1 MERDREGAKPHVR
14 LSADGVWECRL
25 YLGTSMTGKPIRPY
39 KRFPNAE
46 SEEEALAM
54 AREWADGLT
63 AGGVAKSALLPDLLD
78 DYVAMRERNGASPN
92 SVRAWRRYAG
102 YARRYLPRPVR
113 DIGVA
118 DMNEFEAALLAP
130 KDKGGAGLSRNS
142 VLCVH
147 HFLRA
152 AYNHF
157 VDCGVCSANVMAY
170 VAKPSPDRY
179 EAPAIN
185 GWDFE
190 PLRERLASDISAAS
204 EGAQGYA
211 KAAFA
216 FAAWLAL
223 VTGMRVGEVCA
234 VRRID
239 VKRGMGC
246 VHVGGTVVEPSHG
259 RPFRQ
264 DRTKGRRPRNVTV
277 TPGDMDAIGAFV
289 RSQDAAIGRK
299 AAYSPLVTLDG
310 SYLRPTTVSR
320 RFRAIA
326 DECGL
331 PREVTFHS
339 LRHTHASWLI
349 AEGCDLKTL
358 SERMGHADEATTL
371 RIYGHLMP
379 GRDALAAKLF
389 AEAMRRA
396 SGDSWEG
403 GDGYGQGDQGGA

>member
-1 MERDREGAKPHVR
+1 MGSLRAGADPHVR

-39 KRFPNAE
+39 RRFPLAK
-46 SEEEALAM
+46 SEEDALCM

-78 DYVAMRERNGASPN
+78 DYVSMRERNGASPN

-102 YARRYLPRPVR
+102 YTRRYVPRPVR
-113 DIGVA
+113 EIGVA

-130 KDKGGAGLSRNS
+130 KGKGGAGLSRNS
-142 VLCVH
+142 VLGVH

-157 VDCGVCSANVMAY
+157 VDCGVCGANVMAY
-170 VAKPSPDRY
+170 VAKPSPDRH
-179 EAPAIN
+179 EASAIDE
-185 GWDFE
+185 WDFE
-190 PLRERLASDISAAS
+190 PLRERLASDIAGAS
-204 EGAQGYA
+204 DGARGYA

-239 VKRGMGC
+239 VRRGMGC
-246 VHVGGTVVEPSHG
+246 VHVSGTVVEPSRG
-259 RPFRQ
+259 RPYRQ
-264 DRTKGRRPRNVTV
+264 DRTKGGRSRNVTV

-289 RSQDAAIGRK
+289 RAQNAAIGRK

-320 RFRAIA
+320 RFRGIC

-331 PREVTFHS
+331 PKGVTFHS

-349 AEGCDLKTL
+349 AEGCDIKTL

-389 AEAMRRA
+389 GEAMRRA
-396 SGDSWEG
+396 GGKEG
-403 GDGYGQGDQGGA
+403 E

>member
-1 MERDREGAKPHVR
+1 MGSGRTGADPHVR

-39 KRFPNAE
+39 RRFPLAK
-46 SEEEALAM
+46 SEEDALCM

-78 DYVAMRERNGASPN
+78 DYVSMRERNGASPN

-102 YARRYLPRPVR
+102 YARRYVPRPVR
-113 DIGVA
+113 EIGVA

-130 KDKGGAGLSRNS
+130 KGKGGAGLSRNS
-142 VLCVH
+142 VLGVH

-157 VDCGVCSANVMAY
+157 VDCGVCGANVMVY
-170 VAKPSPDRY
+170 VAKPSPERY
-179 EAPAIN
+179 EAASIN
-185 GWDFE
+185 EWDFE
-190 PLRERLASDISAAS
+190 ALNERLASDMARAAD
-204 EGAQGYA
+204 GKAGYA
-211 KAAFA
+211 KAVYA

-234 VRRID
+234 IRRID
-239 VKRGMGC
+239 VKRGMGH
-246 VHVGGTVVEPSHG
+246 VHVGGTVVEPSRG
-259 RPFRQ
+259 KPYRR
-264 DRTKGRRPRNVTV
+264 DRTKGGRCRNVTV
-277 TPGDMDAIGAFV
+277 THDDMAAIGAFV
-289 RSQDAAIGRK
+289 RAQDSAIGRK

-310 SYLRPTTVSR
+310 SYLRPTAVSR
-320 RFRAIA
+320 RFRAVC

-331 PREVTFHS
+331 GRKVTFHS

-349 AEGCDLKTL
+349 AEGCDIKTL

-389 AEAMRRA
+389 GEAMRRA
-396 SGDSWEG
+396 GGKEG
-403 GDGYGQGDQGGA
+403 E